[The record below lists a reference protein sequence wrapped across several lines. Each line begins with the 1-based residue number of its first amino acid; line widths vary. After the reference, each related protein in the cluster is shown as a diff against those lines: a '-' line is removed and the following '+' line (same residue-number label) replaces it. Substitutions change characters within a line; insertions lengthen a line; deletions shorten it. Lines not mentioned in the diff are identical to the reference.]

1 MIFHNEWVKKV
12 RQRGFFPQNRK
23 TFFHTNIEIKIK
35 DTGLRYDF

>member
-23 TFFHTNIEIKIK
+23 TNTNIEIKIK